1 MPTKNGQFEYPQ
13 DDWAVGKMAKIGPM
27 RGGDPGREYRELMG
41 TKKQREERLSQAEG
55 GQYPEMDPKEW
66 QQWFD
71 GLPDGG
77 RVFASPK
84 DKDLN
89 HFLTKAPTGFSVEK
103 GHPGLKDLDPEA
115 AEVLRVPNMG
125 DYLFVKPKKA
135 QPLTSE
141 WEEPGPQRATG

>member
-1 MPTKNGQFEYPQ
+1 MGQ
-13 DDWAVGKMAKIGPM
+13 
-27 RGGDPGREYRELMG
+27 
-41 TKKQREERLSQAEG
+41 KKQKEERLSQAEG

-66 QQWFD
+66 QKWFD

-89 HFLTKAPTGFSVEK
+89 NFLTKAPTGFSVEK

-115 AEVLRVPNMG
+115 AEVFKVPNMG

-141 WEEPGPQRATG
+141 WEGPGQTPGPGPQRATG